1 MSGPPSSSRPS
12 VVLLVVVLVAL
23 AIGGAA
29 SLVAGAANAS
39 PYRSGP
45 YAEVTLSTA
54 VLEATLFGVL
64 AVGAGLLI
72 WVRLGSSTQ
81 AIPGRFVA
89 FVLAVLLVGVV
100 FVVLLQVLG
109 SGGAVL
115 MQSPGNASSSSSS
128 SPSNTTAN
136 GALGGPGGYLASLG
150 FPSWT
155 LYVLVAA
162 IVLLAAAVALPA
174 AWSRFGGPH
183 RQTPSRKPARADVD
197 AALATA
203 ARGLESGGDPR
214 AVILALYAVLLRR
227 VDPIVDGIDTQTP
240 TEIRDLH
247 LSRVGIRASAA
258 DALTRLFEEAR
269 YSSHP
274 MSQVEVD
281 EARWAIDAARADLD
295 RTAVAP

>member
-23 AIGGAA
+23 AIGGAV
-29 SLVAGAANAS
+29 SLVAGAASAS
-39 PYRSGP
+39 PYRPGP

-183 RQTPSRKPARADVD
+183 RQTPARKPARADVD

-295 RTAVAP
+295 RTTIAP